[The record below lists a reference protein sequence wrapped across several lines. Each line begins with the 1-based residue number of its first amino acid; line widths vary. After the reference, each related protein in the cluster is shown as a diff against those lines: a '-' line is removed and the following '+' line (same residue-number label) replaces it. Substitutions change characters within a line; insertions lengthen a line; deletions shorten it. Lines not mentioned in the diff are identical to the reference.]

1 MEELIEVILALQAEI
16 RELKA
21 RVNMLETE
29 NKRLKAENQLL
40 VTEIQRLKTRKNS
53 GNSSIPP
60 STDLE
65 MPKVKPNQSLRPSS
79 QKKSGGQPGH
89 SGETL
94 KMVSNPDKT
103 EALLPTI
110 CSGCS
115 YDLGQEPSR
124 MVSRRQVVD
133 IPPIKPIYTE
143 YEQFERT
150 CPCCKLRQS
159 APFPAHVQAPI
170 QYGPNVAAMVAY
182 LHTRQYLPL
191 KRGKEL
197 LGSLFGLPISEGS
210 MVNLLDKMVA
220 KALPIYQFIEQKILE
235 SGFAGA
241 DETGCKVNGEKHW
254 FWTIQNEAYT
264 FIWPSQSRGFDALQ
278 EQFGDRLS
286 ELILVHDC
294 WAAYFKT
301 GAKAHQLCIAHLQR
315 DLQYLLELYPQ
326 HNWAKKIQE
335 LFSQALELKRKML
348 EDPPEGWKKSRDVLE
363 QELKEYIQ
371 MPLQAA
377 GKEIL
382 KLQKRLIKHFESL
395 TTFLHHFHVPPDNNG
410 SERAIRN
417 VKVKTKISGQ
427 FKTCKGAD
435 IFAVIRSVIDTLIKN
450 QKNVFQS
457 LANIAA
463 W

>member
-1 MEELIEVILALQAEI
+1 MEQLIQVILTLQAEI

-21 RVNMLETE
+21 RVNTLETE
-29 NKRLKAENQLL
+29 NKRLKAENQQL
-40 VTEIQRLKTRKNS
+40 VAEIQRLKTRKNS

-60 STDLE
+60 STDPGK
-65 MPKVKPNQSLRPSS
+65 PKAKPNQSLRPAS

-89 SGETL
+89 KGTTL
-94 KMVSNPDKT
+94 EMSSSPHHI
-103 EALLPTI
+103 ESLLPEV
-110 CSGCS
+110 CSACS
-115 YDLGQEPSR
+115 QNLHGESPR
-124 MVSRRQVVD
+124 LIGRRQVLD
-133 IPPIKPIYTE
+133 LPPIQPIYTE
-143 YEQFERT
+143 YQQFERT
-150 CPCCKLRQS
+150 CPCCNLRQS

-191 KRGKEL
+191 KRAKEL

-220 KALPIYQFIEQKILE
+220 KAIPIYQYIEEKILE

-241 DETGCKVNGEKHW
+241 DETGCKVNGQKHW

-278 EQFGDRLS
+278 QQFGDRLS

-301 GAKAHQLCIAHLQR
+301 GAKAHQLCLAHLQR

-348 EDPPEGWKKSRDVLE
+348 KDPPEGWRKSRDVLE
-363 QELKEYIQ
+363 QKLKKYIQ

-395 TTFLHHFHVPPDNNG
+395 TTFLHHFHIPPDNNG

-427 FKTCKGAD
+427 FKTYKGAD

-450 QKNVFQS
+450 KKDVFQS
-457 LANIAA
+457 LATIAA